1 MHGKGDLGR
10 DDEVTAMIFFWRRRE
25 VLVTYS
31 LEERIRVCSA
41 LAAHKIECE
50 VDVKD
55 LTAPTFGSQRGRTG
69 TFGINMNAAIE
80 YKISVDKDD
89 SAST

>member
-1 MHGKGDLGR
+1 
-10 DDEVTAMIFFWRRRE
+10 MIFFWRRRE

-41 LAAHKIECE
+41 LAAHKIEY
-50 VDVKD
+50 D

-89 SAST
+89 YDEACYVAFKKG

>member
-1 MHGKGDLGR
+1 
-10 DDEVTAMIFFWRRRE
+10 MIFFWRRRE

-41 LAAHKIECE
+41 LAAHKIEYE
-50 VDVKD
+50 VDVMD
-55 LTAPTFGSQRGRTG
+55 LAAPTLGSPRGRTV
-69 TFGINMNAAIE
+69 TFGLNINSAIE

-89 SAST
+89 YDEACYVAFKKG

>member
-1 MHGKGDLGR
+1 
-10 DDEVTAMIFFWRRRE
+10 MIFFWRRRE

-31 LEERIRVCSA
+31 LEERIRECSA
-41 LAAHKIECE
+41 RAAHKIEYE

-89 SAST
+89 YDEACYVAFKKG